1 MRASMRQIDWSSRRS
16 RVLASTTLIFAI
28 GITLCGDAVAAQSP
42 TSLEAAYATLRAHT
56 CTIHGSDQHGKVI
69 GFGTAFLV
77 SADGYMLTNRHVV
90 SGSATDYQV
99 DCRGRMSTAK
109 VVYRSNTDDF
119 AVVETDFRNTSFLR
133 MSRKHPLAYVGTEVH
148 FMGAPRGR
156 TGSVTN
162 GIVGEQIFRDGELMF
177 SMSALFNPGNSGGSV
192 LDPDGHVVG
201 IVTGLVE
208 KSQGLATIVPAF
220 VVLGDPQFRS
230 IVHDS
235 GSSKID
241 TATAM
246 LRGSL
251 EDPRTRRIVAFVDQC
266 YESPSLSTRYD
277 DARNLTEDKAC
288 RALKAVA
295 PRKPRVGLVWMPQ
308 EAFTISI
315 VKILID
321 EHYEAFYDF
330 FVKRYE
336 GPTRYAILEVKEGES
351 PPGLPT
357 PAAAR
362 QNDFPSDWHWL
373 NATR

>member
-1 MRASMRQIDWSSRRS
+1 MRQIDWSPRRS
-16 RVLASTTLIFAI
+16 RVWALTTLIFVI
-28 GITLCGDAVAAQSP
+28 GMTRYGGAVAAQSP
-42 TSLEAAYATLRAHT
+42 TPLEVAYATLREHT

-77 SADGYMLTNRHVV
+77 SADGHMLTNRHVV
-90 SGSATDYQV
+90 SGSATDYEV

-148 FMGAPRGR
+148 FMGAPRGL

-162 GIVGEQIFRDGELMF
+162 GVVGEQNFRDGELMF
-177 SMSALFNPGNSGGSV
+177 SMSALVNPGNSGGPV
-192 LDPDGHVVG
+192 LDPDGYVVG

-208 KSQGLATIVPAF
+208 QSQGLAMIVPAF
-220 VVLGDPQFRS
+220 VVLGDPQFRR

-235 GSSKID
+235 GSPKID
-241 TATAM
+241 IATAM

-251 EDPRTRRIVAFVDQC
+251 EDPQTRRIVAFVDQC

-277 DARNLTEDKAC
+277 EASNLTEDKAC
-288 RALKAVA
+288 RALKAIT
-295 PRKPRVGLVWMPQ
+295 PSKPRVGLVWMPQ

-336 GPTRYAILEVKEGES
+336 GPTRYAILEVKKGES
-351 PPGLPT
+351 PPDLPT
-357 PAAAR
+357 PAVAR

-373 NATR
+373 NAIR